1 MKIEELKKIKKY
13 IEIAEKVKNSN
24 FLKDTRA
31 ISFKMDVSIDKP
43 VRFES
48 NGFDEDMFRS
58 ALMDFRKIYM
68 KKDSTNFFRIYNL
81 IYKNSNDTEI
91 KRNIEKCR
99 EIYKKIL
106 SRPTSIG
113 IYINKELQNV
123 EEIIDDWLYGYY
135 FHEDDER
142 DEKMKSIK
150 LGQLFHKASFVT
162 SVIELMKISITMS
175 ENAKIFMLEHETNI
189 QA

>member
-1 MKIEELKKIKKY
+1 MNNDDLKKIKKY
-13 IEIAEKVKNSN
+13 IGVAEKIRNSN
-24 FLKDTRA
+24 FIKNTKQV
-31 ISFKMDVSIDKP
+31 SFKMNIEIDKP

-48 NGFDEDMFRS
+48 TGFDEDLLKS

-81 IYKNSNDTEI
+81 IYKNTDDIAI
-91 KRNIEKCR
+91 KNNIEKCR
-99 EIYKKIL
+99 EIYAKIL

-123 EEIIDDWLYGYY
+123 EKIIDDWLYGYY

-142 DEKMKSIK
+142 EEKMQAIMI
-150 LGQLFHKASFVT
+150 GQLFHRASFVT
-162 SVIELMKISITMS
+162 SIIDLMKIAIVMS
-175 ENAKIFMLEHETNI
+175 NNAKKIISEYES
-189 QA
+189 